1 MWSLRLWE
9 RVGAAL
15 ALILGV
21 AALLLSQGLPQM
33 DGGYPGPSLFPQI
46 LGVVLM
52 ASGLA
57 LFMSRG
63 RAGTAQVGRLEL
75 PLLVVCLLLLAP
87 WSLSHLGLVSTSALY
102 ALLAALL
109 LGAGWRG
116 AIGAGLLVALFTY
129 VVFIRFLGVQG

>member
-1 MWSLRLWE
+1 
-9 RVGAAL
+9 
-15 ALILGV
+15 
-21 AALLLSQGLPQM
+21 M

-63 RAGTAQVGRLEL
+63 RAGTAQAGRLEL

>member
-1 MWSLRLWE
+1 
-9 RVGAAL
+9 
-15 ALILGV
+15 
-21 AALLLSQGLPQM
+21 M